1 MHFKY
6 MLKKQIKFNKIYA
19 KDIKYKKIMIV
30 FIKYRLCY
38 ALFLQFY
45 IFIFLTGFFPK
56 IYFIQ
61 LDKPTQKIRV
71 LL

>member
-30 FIKYRLCY
+30 FIKYRFKLACY
-38 ALFLQFY
+38 NVCAMLY
-45 IFIFLTGFFPK
+45 FFNST
-56 IYFIQ
+56 YLSF
-61 LDKPTQKIRV
+61 
-71 LL
+71 

>member
-30 FIKYRLCY
+30 FIKYCFKLACY
-38 ALFLQFY
+38 NVCAMLY
-45 IFIFLTGFFPK
+45 FFNST
-56 IYFIQ
+56 YLSF
-61 LDKPTQKIRV
+61 
-71 LL
+71 